1 MRGRISLPVRLT
13 LLILF
18 AALVPLAAVVG
29 LNTYRARQA
38 LTDQGQAQL
47 SSDATAKATLI
58 DSYIY
63 ERMQDGQALATLVTV
78 PPFILC
84 QTLPVAPSALQ
95 CQTQGALYLGSNER
109 ALAVGLN
116 RDCNYPFWSI
126 FDGRGDPLLAYQQN
140 PADPCKSDP
149 VPLPL
154 NQVAPVRPDDLKM
167 VMTQG
172 QSYISPV
179 AYDGKQH
186 ASVQIYTPI
195 TFVNPATG
203 SKGPIGFLR
212 ATLNL
217 DYVWAIVGHEQGANG
232 SGSSAFI
239 ADSNGVRIASTNQ
252 GDLFTAV
259 KPLDPAVASQIQS
272 EKRFGSSSAPTVV
285 DLPQVA
291 SSLDGTDTQET
302 FQSIDD
308 PSSTTQYQFVRIRL
322 DKLALDRNGG
332 NISVPLSWSYFVLS
346 PTATVTQIATDQ
358 VYYSLLSAAVIAV
371 LALLIGLFM
380 GSRITKPV
388 QRSVAELEGASVRL
402 NELASRQQH
411 SSSEQHWVV
420 DACQTGLDSVRYLSD
435 AMHQAAKRVTE
446 ASNWFGDYWDRLT
459 EEQARR
465 TVQHLQELAHYIEE
479 AARRQQASSERL
491 GKAIT
496 VTRQVSDQLVSG
508 AGAASESAD
517 QLQLVVRDLHRVVGG
532 RARQLP
538 GREEVGMSPE
548 EQLGMMPGMAP
559 GMGQGMGQMP
569 GMNPGMAGMGGM
581 GNMGNMGNMGPGMT
595 QAPQYGSQYGSM
607 YPQDPMYGADPRQAV
622 GARSRASGWPSGWGE
637 YDPSMGGG
645 YNGNGNGGYGG
656 YNGNGNSAY
665 GGPNSN
671 GRGPQLPNP
680 PSVWG
685 PPGAWGDR

>member
-1 MRGRISLPVRLT
+1 MPRRISLGVRLT
-13 LLILF
+13 VLILF

-29 LNTYRARQA
+29 IATYRARQA

-47 SSDATAKATLI
+47 SSDANAKATLI

-63 ERMQDGQALATLVTV
+63 ERLQDGQALATLPTV
-78 PPFILC
+78 APFILC
-84 QTLPVAPSALQ
+84 QTLPVAPDALK
-95 CQTQGALYLGSNER
+95 CTSLGPTYLGSNQR
-109 ALAVGLN
+109 ALVVGLN
-116 RDCNYPFWSI
+116 RDCNYLVWSL
-126 FDGRGDPLLAYQQN
+126 FDGHGNPLLAYQQN
-140 PADPCKSDP
+140 LANLCKGDQ

-154 NQVAPVRPDDLKM
+154 NQVAQVPAADVRA
-167 VMTQG
+167 VMSQG

-179 AYDGKQH
+179 YYDGKH
-186 ASVQIYTPI
+186 ASVQLYAPI
-195 TFVNPATG
+195 IFANPLTSA
-203 SKGPIGFLR
+203 KGPVGFLR

-217 DYVWAIVGHEQGANG
+217 DYIWGIVGHELGANG
-232 SGSSAFI
+232 SGSNAFI
-239 ADSNGVRIASTNQ
+239 ADANGVRVASSNPSE
-252 GDLFTAV
+252 LFTAV
-259 KPLDPAVASQIQS
+259 KPLDQVVVQEIQTD
-272 EKRFGSSSAPTVV
+272 KRFGSATAPSVV

-291 SSLDGTDTQET
+291 DSLDATDTQQT
-302 FQSIDD
+302 FQSVAD

-332 NISVPLSWSYFVLS
+332 NISVPLGWSYFVLS

-358 VYYSLLSAAVIAV
+358 VYYSLASAAVVAV
-371 LALLIGLFM
+371 LAILIGLFI

-388 QRSVAELEGASVRL
+388 QRSVAELEGATVRL
-402 NELASRQQH
+402 NELASHQQH

-508 AGAASESAD
+508 ATAASESAD
-517 QLQLVVRDLHRVVGG
+517 QLQLVVNDLHRVVGG
-532 RARQLP
+532 PARRAP
-538 GREEVGMSPE
+538 ASDVSEVPLE
-548 EQLGMMPGMAP
+548 EQFGVMPGMAP
-559 GMGQGMGQMP
+559 GMGQFP
-569 GMNPGMAGMGGM
+569 A
-581 GNMGNMGNMGPGMT
+581 MGPGMPGMGYGMGQGMG
-595 QAPQYGSQYGSM
+595 QAPQYGSG
-607 YPQDPMYGADPRQAV
+607 YPPDPMYGGDPLQGV
-622 GARSRASGWPSGWGE
+622 GSLTPRSRGSGWGE
-637 YDPSMGGG
+637 YDPGMGSYG
-645 YNGNGNGGYGG
+645 GNGSYGG
-656 YNGNGNSAY
+656 YNGNSRGNSAY
-665 GGPNSN
+665 GGQYGSAS
-671 GRGPQLPNP
+671 GPQLPNP